1 MSVDSIIA
9 QLAEKQITL
18 WKIRGNE
25 KPLSNDFFSASQP
38 KQTGAANLALES
50 KTRNQ
55 TGLDFKMK

>member
-18 WKIRGNE
+18 WKIRENE
-25 KPLSNDFFSASQP
+25 KHLSNDFFSASQS
-38 KQTGAANLALES
+38 KHNGAPNLAPES
-50 KTRNQ
+50 KTKNQ